1 MSILSVLPTGWL
13 DDYYQPDD
21 DLDEDD
27 DAPCWPVEAFTV
39 AAWGGWWSA
48 APDLSDE

>member
-1 MSILSVLPTGWL
+1 MSILSVMPAEWWEPADLI
-13 DDYYQPDD
+13 DDDD
-21 DLDEDD
+21 DLAVYPPD
-27 DAPCWPVEAFTV
+27 AFTV